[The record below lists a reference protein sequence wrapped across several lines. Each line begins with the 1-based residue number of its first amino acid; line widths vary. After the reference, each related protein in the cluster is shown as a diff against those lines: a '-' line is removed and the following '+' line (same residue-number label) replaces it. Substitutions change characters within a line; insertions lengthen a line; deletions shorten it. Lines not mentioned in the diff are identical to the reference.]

1 MTIFEYVA
9 GLILV
14 GVLIL
19 SARYL
24 VKRSRL
30 PVKFKNFGEMLCLA
44 GVVIWAQRQ
53 IGAADPRQK
62 ALAFLNLYFWSSW
75 WLTPITRISV
85 QDLEIL
91 APFIDQ
97 FIEGKGPPWIL
108 SAEYEDTRPAVLGD
122 FKVRMEAEGL
132 WPRRA

>member
-1 MTIFEYVA
+1 MTIFVS
-9 GLILV
+9 GLILAGILV
-14 GVLIL
+14 L
-19 SARYL
+19 SAYAL
-24 VKRSRL
+24 AQRSRL
-30 PVKFKNFGEMLCLA
+30 PVKFKNFEEKECVA
-44 GVVIWAQRQ
+44 GVVWWARRQ

-62 ALAFLNLYFWSSW
+62 TIAPLDFYLRYA
-75 WLTPITRISV
+75 WLIPITRISI

-122 FKVRMEAEGL
+122 FKARMEAEGL